1 MSDDYFSQAVA
12 TLAAR
17 VSEHSKKLKEIDEQ
31 ISVCVSET
39 LSANEAKATA
49 ANEQMGKLEKA
60 RDRYKQLYQVVPLLV
75 YQCG

>member
-1 MSDDYFSQAVA
+1 MADECLSQAVA
-12 TLAAR
+12 TNAAR
-17 VSEHSKKLKEIDEQ
+17 VSEHSKKLKEIEEH

-39 LSANEAKATA
+39 LSANKAIATA

-60 RDRYKQLYQVVPLLV
+60 RDLYKRLYQVVPLLV